1 MSTHEYI
8 AGLFDLSG
16 RSALVTGATGALG
29 SAAARALAGAGASV
43 TLAGGNS
50 ASLAE
55 LHDRLAREGASV
67 SSVVGRPRTEAE
79 ASALVEAAL
88 QHCGG
93 LDILVSASGTAKI
106 KPALDMSPDEWDGV
120 MEANV
125 RQTWLIARAAGRVMT
140 HSPRGGKIVL
150 VSSVRERF
158 ATAAGTTAYSPSKA
172 GIDMLTRSFATEWG
186 KFGINVNAIA
196 PTVFRSELTAWLFED
211 KAAKDRERVLSR
223 IPLGRLAEPDDFAG
237 AIVFLASR
245 ASDYVTGE
253 ILHVDGGFSA
263 N

>member
-1 MSTHEYI
+1 MSTRDEI
-8 AGLFDLSG
+8 ARLFDLSG
-16 RSALVTGATGALG
+16 RSALVTGATGAFG

-50 ASLAE
+50 SALEELRSSLA
-55 LHDRLAREGASV
+55 HDGAQV
-67 SSVVGRPRTEAE
+67 ATVVGRPRTEAE
-79 ASALVEAAL
+79 ATALVVGATR
-88 QHCGG
+88 HGGG
-93 LDILVSASGTAKI
+93 LDILVSASGAAKI

-120 MEANV
+120 MDANV
-125 RQTWLIARAAGRVMT
+125 RQTWLIARAAGLVM
-140 HSPRGGKIVL
+140 SKAGRGGKIL
-150 VSSVRERF
+150 FVSSVRGRF

-172 GIDMLTRSFATEWG
+172 GVDMLTRSFATEWG

-196 PTVFRSELTAWLFED
+196 PTVFRSDLTAWLFED
-211 KAAKDRERVLSR
+211 KAAADRERVLAR
-223 IPLGRLAEPDDFAG
+223 IPLGRLAEPDDFMG